1 MLQDARLNE
10 IIKLVEEKG
19 AVKVADLATYFQTSR
34 STIRRNLQYLASI
47 NRINKVP
54 GGATA
59 LNYTGNINF
68 DVVDKDYFFREQEHN
83 DKKVLIAKR
92 AAQFITDGAAVY
104 LDSSTSV
111 AAMIDFLPK
120 TNKVYY
126 VTNSSKIA
134 HKLANKGIKAFVTG
148 GELKLT
154 TDAYT
159 GGYALEFLDKFNFTM
174 GFFGTNGIHSQAQF
188 TTPDPVEAAIKKKA
202 ISKTYKVYIL
212 ADSSKFNNIGSVT
225 FAKLNE
231 ATLITDKAPKE
242 YKDQMKIIDLSEEKA
257 KEEAAK
263 KESK

>member
-19 AVKVADLATYFQTSR
+19 AVKVEDLAAYFSTSR
-34 STIRRNLQYLASI
+34 STIRRDLQYLASI
-47 NRINKVP
+47 NRLHKVH

-68 DVVDKDYFFREQEHN
+68 NVFDKDFFFREQEHN
-83 DKKVLIAKR
+83 DKKIMIAKK
-92 AAQFITDGAAVY
+92 ALEFINDGAAVY
-104 LDSSTSV
+104 LDASTSV
-111 AAMIDFLPK
+111 ASLIDLLPQSNK
-120 TNKVYY
+120 TYY
-126 VTNSSKIA
+126 VTNSPKIA
-134 HKLANKGIKAFVTG
+134 HKLALKNLRVLVTG

-159 GGYALEFLDKFNFTM
+159 GAYALDFLDKFNFTV

-188 TTPDPVEAAIKKKA
+188 TTPDPVEAAIKAKA
-202 ISKTYKVYIL
+202 ISRTYKVFIL

-231 ATLITDKAPKE
+231 ATLITDSAPTE
-242 YKDQMKIIDLSEEKA
+242 YKDLMKIIDLSSEK
-257 KEEAAK
+257 
-263 KESK
+263 